1 MKLSKEFKLGLF
13 IIIIIG
19 LTFVVLNVLRGT
31 DILGR
36 EKTVIGISTMSR
48 ASKVQRRYI

>member
-36 EKTVIGISTMSR
+36 EKTVIGHFDNVESLEGCDR
-48 ASKVQRRYI
+48 